1 MIPWEKY
8 SEDELRK
15 IIKVY
20 YKERGFNVD
29 DLHEADRRGEKGADL
44 IVYKPSESE
53 KIAIA
58 LKVKPKKSDIYQLQ
72 ELGNRTERQKKYIY
86 IETPA
91 TDFYFAMDK
100 HKNVDFWDSKKLEYE
115 ISSGHPSVALWII
128 VSNSPL
134 FACIAQIEHSLR
146 LVRLKWD
153 NKEKFEGKDLSDP
166 NFYREIWRLKDDFSS
181 LHKSLRLLQGIFE
194 YDLERIESLPIERQN
209 YTLEHILNYMGCS
222 TYSVENIVQIADL
235 YSHFSK
241 FIKEY
246 GKMVSS
252 VVEGTHDRSNWFY
265 YINGLDTS
273 LMPGRVL
280 SELSSEVEEQMN
292 LKSPKVSIVEKL
304 IEERLD
310 RRECQG
316 RSYEI
321 SRIWQRLS
329 ASAGMIEV
337 FIDDLFSCA
346 LEKTFREEA

>member
-15 IIKVY
+15 IIKVF
-20 YKERGFNVD
+20 YKETGFKVD

-44 IVYKPSESE
+44 IVYKPGESE

-72 ELGNRTERQKKYIY
+72 ELGNRNERQKRYIY

-91 TDFYFAMDK
+91 TDFYFEMDK

-115 ISSGHPSVALWII
+115 ISSSHHSFALWII

-146 LVRLKWD
+146 LVRQKWK
-153 NKEKFEGKDLSDP
+153 NKEKFEGKDLPDS

-181 LHKSLRLLQGIFE
+181 LNKSLQLLQYIFE
-194 YDLERIESLPIERQN
+194 DDLERIESLPIEEQN
-209 YTLEHILNYMGCS
+209 YRVEMILKYMGCS
-222 TYSVENIVQIADL
+222 AYPAESIVQIADL
-235 YSHFSK
+235 FNRFSK

-252 VVEGTHDRSNWFY
+252 VVERTHDRSNWLY
-265 YINGLDTS
+265 YIKGLDTS
-273 LMPGRVL
+273 LMPGSVL
-280 SELSSEVEEQMN
+280 SALSSEVEEQMDWK
-292 LKSPKVSIVEKL
+292 LPKMSIVEEL
-304 IEERLD
+304 IAEKLD
-310 RRECQG
+310 RREYQKP
-316 RSYEI
+316 SYEI
-321 SRIWQRLS
+321 SKIWQALG
-329 ASAGMIEV
+329 ASAFMIEE
-337 FIDDLFSCA
+337 FIDDLFSYA
-346 LEKTFREEA
+346 LEKTFREEV